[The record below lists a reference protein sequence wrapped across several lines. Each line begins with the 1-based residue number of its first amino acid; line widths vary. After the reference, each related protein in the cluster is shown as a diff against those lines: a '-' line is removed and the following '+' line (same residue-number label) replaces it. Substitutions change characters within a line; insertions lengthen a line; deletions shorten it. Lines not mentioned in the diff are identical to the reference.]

1 MPLLGNPLAAAF
13 STINKQTITGNGTVG
28 PYTLD
33 YSAGSDQD
41 IEVFVNNV
49 RQEPGVAYTVAGT
62 SLTMTGTVASSDD
75 FYVVFQ
81 GKAQQT
87 VTASA
92 ESISNKNNTSTGYFA
107 IPAGT
112 TAQRPASPANGHVR
126 LNTTIGSFEFYNNGN
141 WSQTN
146 YVPTINSVTGSIIA
160 GTSSNLTVNVTNATD
175 TMDIVY
181 KEGATTLATTSAV
194 AFTSGS
200 ATTAVPAAVY
210 GQSGGDTITISVI
223 DNLGVPSSNSVNKTV
238 AVEATGGT
246 ITRSGGKT
254 IHTFTSSGTFT
265 IPSGST
271 FSCDIL
277 VVAGGGGGNHAG
289 GGGGGGGAGGFRKFT
304 SQSLAAGA
312 RTVTI
317 GAGGSSQ
324 PGAGYVTPINP
335 GNDTKFDDGGA
346 GELAAT
352 GGGAGKSD
360 STSPASTN
368 GGSGGGGSGGH
379 ITNGGTGNAGGYTP
393 SEGNNGGNASGTPYA
408 AGGGGGAG
416 AVGGNGAAPT
426 GGTGGVGTSDSIT
439 GSAVFYAGGG
449 GGGGNG
455 GSNAA
460 GGNGGGGTGSGSYT
474 TNGGD
479 GTANTGGG
487 GGGQGGGGNGGQ
499 SGAGGSGVVIIS
511 YTP

>member
-107 IPAGT
+107 VPAGT

-146 YVPTINSVTGSIIA
+146 NVPTINSITGSIIA
-160 GTSSNLTVNVTNATD
+160 ANASNITINVTNATD
-175 TMDIVY
+175 TMDVVY

-223 DNLGVPSSNSVNKTV
+223 DSFGVPSSNTVNKTV
-238 AVEATGGT
+238 SAIASGGT
-246 ITRSGGKT
+246 VTTSGSYF
-254 IHTFTSSGTFT
+254 IHTFNSSGTFT
-265 IPSGST
+265 VPSGST

-277 VVAGGGGGNHAG
+277 VVAGGGAGNGAG
-289 GGGGGGGAGGFRKFT
+289 GGGGGGGAGGFRYFT

-317 GAGGSSQ
+317 GAGGTGS
-324 PGAGYVTPINP
+324 GGGYITPNNP
-335 GNDTKFDDGGA
+335 GTDSKFDDGGA
-346 GELAAT
+346 GELASS

-379 ITNGGTGNAGGYTP
+379 GTNGGTGNAGGYTP
-393 SEGNNGGNASGTPYA
+393 SEGNNGGNASGSPYA
-408 AGGGGGAG
+408 GGGGGGAG
-416 AVGGNGAAPT
+416 AVGGNGSAPT
-426 GGTGGVGTSDSIT
+426 GGVGGVGSSNSIT

-455 GSNAA
+455 GSDAA
-460 GGNGGGGTGSGSYT
+460 GGTGGGGTGAGAL
-474 TNGGD
+474 NGTG
-479 GTANTGGG
+479 GNATANTGGG
-487 GGGQGGGGNGGQ
+487 GGGANWNGSNGIGGN
-499 SGAGGSGVVIIS
+499 GGSGVVIIR
-511 YTP
+511 YIP